1 MVNAITGQAEHTAFA
16 GLSNRNQS
24 NPTARLHAQQRRGK
38 LIRQLRRAG
47 RRNKRA
53 RRLADKLGRCS
64 PIRPCWSGACPVCG
78 LAVTPSLDRTNA
90 PSSSETTDRTV
101 R

>member
-38 LIRQLRRAG
+38 LTRQLRRAG

-78 LAVTPSLDRTNA
+78 LAARCHLTDKCA
-90 PSSSETTDRTV
+90 SSSETTDRTV